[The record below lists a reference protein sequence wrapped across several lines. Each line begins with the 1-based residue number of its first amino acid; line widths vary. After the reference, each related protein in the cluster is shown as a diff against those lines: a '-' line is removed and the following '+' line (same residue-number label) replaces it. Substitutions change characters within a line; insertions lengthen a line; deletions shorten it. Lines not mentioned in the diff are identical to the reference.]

1 MQLKTLFSNPLFSK
15 AVLKKDLTR
24 FAPAMA
30 LYAVFML
37 LLFFVYLTQ
46 GDIYW
51 IVRDVAS
58 AAQLMAVFNFIY
70 APVCA
75 QLLFGD
81 LFNSRMCN
89 ALHAMPLRRET
100 WFGTHVVAGLLFSLL
115 PNLLVTLISA
125 LVMGEFYYV
134 AFAWL
139 LASSLQYL
147 FFFGTA
153 VFCSYLVGNRFA
165 MGIVYLLVNFFS
177 MFVYWLVDTLIR
189 PLLYGI
195 ETDLSWFQWFSPI
208 IRLADGVEYIAT
220 SRVIDPVTD
229 HYTDQVIAHL
239 GEGWWYAAVCAV
251 LGIAFLAGAL
261 MLYRRRRLESA
272 GDFMAFKVL
281 NPVFLIIYSIAAGTF
296 CQMFFS
302 LFIGT
307 SIDYPYLF
315 IGLAVGY
322 YTGRMLLRRTL
333 RVFQPK
339 SLIGLGSLL
348 ASAVLVLA
356 GAYFDVIGVT
366 RWVPKA
372 SEVESVTLYQH
383 GYKSG
388 RAYITLTAEDDIE
401 KILDF
406 HSMIATDVRG
416 YEQNFFHE
424 EYWVAP
430 AASPLLGTPEVL
442 TETVEISEAEGATY
456 QFLLEYTLTNGDTV
470 ERYYD
475 VYTLSEPGQMLRD
488 FFSHPACVM
497 GEEILDLPTFMEDLT
512 AIRADWEEIEFPVSD
527 ASELLHAI
535 MLDCS
540 NGSMVQSWPYHI
552 NDYGVIYLV
561 FERLPEGSDYYH
573 YSEITVYDTCTN
585 TIAWLEENCDM
596 EQIYDLL
603 YEKTEPKY

>member
-1 MQLKTLFSNPLFSK
+1 MQLKTSCSK

-30 LYAVFML
+30 LYTVFLL

-46 GDIYW
+46 GDTYW

-81 LFNSRMCN
+81 LFNGRMCN

-100 WFGTHVVAGLLFSLL
+100 WFGTHVTAGLLFSLL
-115 PNLLVTLISA
+115 PNLVIAAISA
-125 LVMGEFYYV
+125 VVMGEFYYV
-134 AFAWL
+134 ALAWL
-139 LASSLQYL
+139 LASTLQYL
-147 FFFGTA
+147 FFFGVS

-165 MGIVYLLVNFFS
+165 MAIVYLLINFFS
-177 MFVYWLVDTLIR
+177 MFIYWLVDTLIR

-208 IRLADGVEYIAT
+208 IRLADGVEYIYT

-251 LGIAFLAGAL
+251 LGIAFLVGAL
-261 MLYRRRRLESA
+261 LLYRRRKLESA

-307 SIDYPYLF
+307 STDYPYLF

-333 RVFQPK
+333 RVFQPR
-339 SLIGLGSLL
+339 SLIGLGALI

-366 RWVPKA
+366 RWVPEA
-372 SEVESVTLYQH
+372 SEVESITLYQH
-383 GYKSG
+383 GYRSS
-388 RAYITLTAEDDIE
+388 RAYIKLTTEDDIQ

-406 HSMIATDVRG
+406 HSMIASDVRG
-416 YEQNFFHE
+416 YEKNFSHDD
-424 EYWVAP
+424 YWNTKP
-430 AASPLLGTPEVL
+430 AATLLSQPEIL
-442 TETVEISEAEGATY
+442 TETVTIAEAEGTTY
-456 QFLLEYTLTNGDTV
+456 QFLLEYTLNDGDVV
-470 ERYYD
+470 ERYYN
-475 VYTLSEPGQMLRD
+475 VYTLSGPGQMLRD
-488 FFSHPACVM
+488 FFSRPACVM
-497 GEEILDLPTFMEDLT
+497 GEAILDLPTFMEDLT
-512 AIRADWEEIEFPVSD
+512 AIRTDWEEIEFPVE
-527 ASELLHAI
+527 AAPELLQAI

-540 NGSMVQSWPYHI
+540 NGTLVQSWPYHTE
-552 NDYGVIYLV
+552 DHPVIYLV
-561 FERLPEGSDYYH
+561 FERLPDDSDHYQ

-596 EQIYDLL
+596 EHIYDLL